1 MLKQIWMERESVF
14 PLFLHE
20 KKKKKK
26 KKFSTF
32 AVVRKSEFI
41 KQMII
46 IKSSSAEE
54 TDYSLVRSAHAG
66 LKASNSLL
74 NLRNNTKGKAL

>member
-1 MLKQIWMERESVF
+1 
-14 PLFLHE
+14 
-20 KKKKKK
+20 
-26 KKFSTF
+26 
-32 AVVRKSEFI
+32 
-41 KQMII
+41 MII